1 MRIFN
6 LKKHEFR
13 RFIFMLIHAFLNGL
27 GIALAYTTITSLIVE
42 AHVVHDLPQIYILTG
57 GVLLFSGYIYSK
69 LEHAFQPSKL
79 FSGVLI
85 FLSLWGVLMYLSIGS
100 TGHQFLILAIAFATY
115 YLIYYLSNL
124 EYWGSA
130 SLLFDVREGKR
141 LFGLLSVGE
150 SIAKITGYAITP
162 LIISTFNVQGIFLI
176 VALSFFLAFIIF
188 RTLSGHYH
196 SSMSL
201 SHDHSHHDE
210 ESGTIITHLSI
221 KKILTQNKFKTFISL
236 FALISSLSLFLIH
249 YAFLVRVEEKYVDL
263 DNIAVF
269 IASLLSI
276 AKFLNLSIKVFLSS
290 RMFQTFGLRAM
301 LLLLPITLCIVT
313 LVGVFGVTAG
323 QPSEDFIITIFA
335 IIFLID
341 EVLRTSLYTPAYLTL
356 FQPLTKAKRLEGH
369 TLSKGIMEPIGIA
382 IAGVVLYTLIESHIF
397 NLEAVSYIILFWLVI
412 WIIAGTQLYKAYL
425 GILKNALKTKLLNRG
440 TLNLTKDEVKLLK
453 EVKLKSEDPNA
464 QLYALQ
470 MLGGRLKKSERRD
483 VIKNLLHAEDPFILK
498 TAINYVQEHRIN
510 GVAEALEEHLE
521 HGDVE
526 VTKAAIHA
534 FCDLKKT
541 ECIEHFL
548 EIIDTVDIER
558 QDTIIAGAIKYGGLA
573 GAIEFGRRLLDML
586 NDESAAKRIRAAYII
601 GEIGNENYYQPLM
614 DLLKDPELDVRKAA
628 VIAAGK
634 VKNTALVP
642 SLLKAG
648 KKRRLFLEAKK
659 SLGKFGPGVTDGLSS
674 IIHKKGPARDITYIK
689 LLSLNDDISVSRFY
703 INMLDSANFDVRRA
717 TINALFQRSY
727 KCEDEG
733 QELTNKIIDDLT
745 NTCNQLLKEYSNNSN
760 TRTLELIYN
769 ELFNIQILLLYQ
781 CLSFKYQKR
790 AIQDIIDN
798 SYRTE
803 TEYKTIALEL
813 LENTLNP
820 RDGRKIIPI
829 IEKTYDLDFI
839 KQSELKQDNS
849 GDFFHRVIL
858 DANHNF
864 SSWITANAIRYQRN
878 NNITTNIPVDLTA
891 SDIHLINQEANAYA
905 VS

>member
-1 MRIFN
+1 
-6 LKKHEFR
+6 
-13 RFIFMLIHAFLNGL
+13 MLIHAFLNGL

-57 GVLLFSGYIYSK
+57 VVLLFSGYIYSR

-79 FSGVLI
+79 FAGVLI
-85 FLSLWGVLMYLSIGS
+85 FLSLWGIGMFLSIGS

-162 LIISTFNVQGIFLI
+162 LIISSFDVQGVFLI
-176 VALSFFLAFIIF
+176 VALSFFLAFLIF
-188 RTLSGHYH
+188 RSLSGHYH
-196 SSMSL
+196 SSMAL
-201 SHDHSHHDE
+201 SHDHDHHDE
-210 ESGTIITHLSI
+210 GSGTVITQLSI
-221 KKILTQNKFKTFISL
+221 KKILTQNKFKTFVSL

-249 YAFLVRVEEKYVDL
+249 YAFLVRVEEQFVDL

-269 IASLLSI
+269 IASLLSV

-290 RMFQTFGLRAM
+290 RMFQRFGLKAM
-301 LLLLPITLCIVT
+301 LLLLPITLCLVT
-313 LVGVFGVTAG
+313 LVGVFGVTTG
-323 QPSEDFIITIFA
+323 RSSETFIISIFA

-397 NLEAVSYIILFWLVI
+397 NLEAVSYIILFWLII

-440 TLNLTKDEVKLLK
+440 TLNLTKDELKLLK

-470 MLGGRLKKSERRD
+470 MLGERLKKSERKE
-483 VIKNLLHAEDPFILK
+483 VIKSLLQAEDPFILK
-498 TAINYVQEHRIN
+498 TAINYVQEHNIK
-510 GVAEALEEHLE
+510 GVEEALENHLE
-521 HGDVE
+521 HGNVE

-534 FCDLKKT
+534 YCDLKKT
-541 ECIEHFL
+541 ECIEYFL
-548 EIIDTVDIER
+548 QIIDTVDTER

-573 GAIEFGRRLLDML
+573 GAIEFGRRLMDML
-586 NDESAAKRIRAAYII
+586 NNEEAESRIRAAYII
-601 GEIGNENYYQPLM
+601 GEIGNENYYLPLM
-614 DLLKDPELDVRKAA
+614 DLLKDTDLNVRKAA
-628 VIAAGK
+628 VIASGK

-642 SLLKAG
+642 GLLRAG

-659 SLGKFGPGVTDGLSS
+659 SLGKFGPGVTDSLST

-703 INMLDSANFDVRRA
+703 VDMLNSTNFDVRRA
-717 TINALFQRSY
+717 TISALFQRSY
-727 KCEDEG
+727 KCEDGG
-733 QELTNKIIDDLT
+733 QELTNKIINDLV
-745 NTCNQLLKEYSNNSN
+745 NTCNQLLKDYANNSN
-760 TRTLELIYN
+760 PRSLELIYN
-769 ELFNIQILLLYQ
+769 ELFHIQILLLYQ

-798 SYRTE
+798 SYRSE
-803 TEYKTIALEL
+803 VEYKTIALEL

-839 KQSELKQDNS
+839 KQSELSKDES
-849 GDFFHRVIL
+849 ADFFHRIIL

-864 SSWITANAIRYQRN
+864 SSWLTANAIRYHSQN
-878 NNITTNIPVDLTA
+878 NLQSTIPTDLTA
-891 SDIHLINQEANAYA
+891 SDIHLINQETNAFA
-905 VS
+905 AI